1 MAPAMARRPRPR
13 PVPCPECGKP
23 LALAGRFC
31 KACGWDADLEESED
45 GYLDGV
51 DVPQGYGPDEDEEAR
66 PRGSGRRVLWVLT
79 AIAVLVSFVY
89 VFVL

>member
-1 MAPAMARRPRPR
+1 
-13 PVPCPECGKP
+13 VPCPECGKP

-31 KACGWDADLEESED
+31 KSCGWDADLEESED

-51 DVPQGYGPDEDEEAR
+51 DVPEGYPPEEDGEAR
-66 PRGSGRRVLWVLT
+66 PRGRRVIFVLA
-79 AIAVLVSFVY
+79 AIAALVSFVY